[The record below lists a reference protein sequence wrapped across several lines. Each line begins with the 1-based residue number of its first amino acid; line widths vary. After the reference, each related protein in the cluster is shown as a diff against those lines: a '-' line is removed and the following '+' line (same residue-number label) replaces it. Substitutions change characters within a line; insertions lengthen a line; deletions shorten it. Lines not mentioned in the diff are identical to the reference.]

1 MDSVFYA
8 YHSKNI
14 QKLGAGKK
22 GSFVV
27 QFTEKM
33 WVKPMIEL
41 HQSSFKFEMEW
52 APGSVYVGTLMTQS

>member
-41 HQSSFKFEMEW
+41 HQSSFKFEME
-52 APGSVYVGTLMTQS
+52 